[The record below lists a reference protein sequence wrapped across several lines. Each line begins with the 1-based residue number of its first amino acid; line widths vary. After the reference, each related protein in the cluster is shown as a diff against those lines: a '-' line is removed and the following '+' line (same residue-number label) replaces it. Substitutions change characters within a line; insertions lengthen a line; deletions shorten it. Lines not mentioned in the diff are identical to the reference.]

1 MENKDTKDVKEVK
14 KVRTNN
20 TIITRDIYEFTNQ
33 TGNIYESVAMLS
45 KRANQI
51 AQDMKRE
58 LHKKIEEFSS
68 NTIDTME
75 EVYENREQVEV
86 VRHYERMPKPTLQA
100 TQEYLDNNIYYRNP
114 AKEDLNMQRLEAME
128 NEAIAEADK
137 KAEVSED
144 NQ

>member
-100 TQEYLDNNIYYRNP
+100 TQEYLDNNIYYRNH

-137 KAEVSED
+137 KTEVSED
-144 NQ
+144 N

>member
-1 MENKDTKDVKEVK
+1 MENKDTKEVKEVK

-144 NQ
+144 N

>member
-144 NQ
+144 N